1 MRARTRES
9 YAAARRSA
17 ARRARWYE
25 AGMTISAEGLE
36 GVPLFRDFSRAH
48 FEALAKVLKRET
60 HPAGH
65 VLFRAGDLA
74 TQFLVL
80 MRGEVALRE
89 EPNELFRLRAVSTIG
104 ELGAMTGLAR
114 NTDAITATEV
124 EIWSIPVADL
134 LKFFEAHGE
143 VAYPFYRN
151 LLAAASDKIRQD
163 RRRLTDMRA
172 NVIRTQKRMKDLREL
187 VLAARETEI
196 SKPVFEA
203 LDESIENNRRSH
215 YRVTPAPALP
225 ASVRMDDGVTVR
237 LLELSEG
244 YLKLELLASA
254 WPKGAEWTG
263 VLILPSGEIMVS
275 GRVIR
280 AGNDGVVMQ
289 LDLLIADYKAAMLDY
304 ITRLQMLDF
313 VI

>member
-1 MRARTRES
+1 
-9 YAAARRSA
+9 
-17 ARRARWYE
+17 
-25 AGMTISAEGLE
+25 MTIPAQSLQS
-36 GVPLFRDFSRAH
+36 VPLFRDFSGEH
-48 FEALAKVLKRET
+48 LEALAKVLKREI
-60 HPAGH
+60 HPADH
-65 VLFRAGDLA
+65 VLFRTGDLA
-74 TQFLVL
+74 AQFLLLV
-80 MRGEVALRE
+80 RGEVALRE
-89 EPNELFRLRAVSTIG
+89 EPNELFRLRPVATIG
-104 ELGAMTGLAR
+104 ELGALTGLAR

-124 EIWSIPVADL
+124 EIWSIPIPEL
-134 LKFFEAHGE
+134 LKFFEGHGD

-151 LLAAASDKIRQD
+151 LLGAASDKIRHD
-163 RRRLTDMRA
+163 RRRLYDMRA
-172 NVIRTQKRMKDLREL
+172 NLIRTQKRMKQLREL

-203 LDESIENNRRSH
+203 LDELIEHNRRSH

-225 ASVRMDDGVTVR
+225 ASVRMDDGATVR

-244 YLKLELLASA
+244 YLKLDLHATA

-280 AGNDGVVMQ
+280 AGADGVVMQ
-289 LDLLIADYKAAMLDY
+289 LDLLIDAYKSAMFDY

>member
-1 MRARTRES
+1 
-9 YAAARRSA
+9 
-17 ARRARWYE
+17 
-25 AGMTISAEGLE
+25 MTTTAQGLE

-48 FEALAKVLKRET
+48 FEALSKVLKRET
-60 HPAGH
+60 HPADH
-65 VLFRAGDLA
+65 VLFKTGDLA
-74 TQFLVL
+74 TRFMVL
-80 MRGEVALRE
+80 MRGEVSLRE
-89 EPNELFRLRAVSTIG
+89 EPNELFRLRAPATIG
-104 ELGAMTGLAR
+104 ELGALTGLAR
-114 NTDAITATEV
+114 NTDAITATEA

-134 LKFFEAHGE
+134 LKFFEGHGE
-143 VAYPFYRN
+143 VAYPFYKN

-163 RRRLTDMRA
+163 RRRLTDMRS
-172 NVIRTQKRMKDLREL
+172 NVIRTQKRMKQLREL

-196 SKPVFEA
+196 SKPVFDA
-203 LDESIENNRRSH
+203 LDELIEHNRRSH

-225 ASVRMDDGVTVR
+225 ASVRMDDGAIVK

-254 WPKGAEWTG
+254 WPKGAEWSG
-263 VLILPSGEIMVS
+263 VLCLPSGEIMVS

-280 AGNDGVVMQ
+280 AGADGVVMQ
-289 LDLLIADYKAAMLDY
+289 LDLLIEAYKSAMLDY